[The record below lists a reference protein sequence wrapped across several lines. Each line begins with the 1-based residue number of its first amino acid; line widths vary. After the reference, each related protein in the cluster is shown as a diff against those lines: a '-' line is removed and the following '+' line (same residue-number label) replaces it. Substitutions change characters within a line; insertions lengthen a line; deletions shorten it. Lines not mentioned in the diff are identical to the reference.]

1 MLRLLSLSL
10 ILMTA
15 FTSAFCQ
22 QIKEFK
28 NIESFIGSLRNASVR
43 GSAEG
48 DLIGRG
54 RIDWAGIV
62 ASKEENGEEIVEIY
76 ILEKLGSGNY
86 GHVKKSASRLAF
98 GGTGNFG
105 YEEIT
110 IQDRSVFVVFSYH
123 WHSCG
128 GNSTSQ
134 FKLTKNGWQLIGIES
149 FESNAVDGSGIDV
162 NTSTNLLTSRAV
174 IKKTNN
180 GKSKVFSVKT
190 VPKLFLLKNYSG
202 EGTISMHEKTPIC

>member
-1 MLRLLSLSL
+1 MAVS
-10 ILMTA
+10 TP
-15 FTSAFCQ
+15 AFCQ

-48 DLIGRG
+48 DLMGRG
-54 RIDWAGIV
+54 RMDWAGIV
-62 ASKEENGEEIVEIY
+62 ASKEENDEEIVDIY

-86 GHVKKSASRLAF
+86 GLVEKSASRPAF

-105 YEEIT
+105 YEDIT
-110 IQDRSVFVVFSYH
+110 IQDKSVFVVFSYH
-123 WHSCG
+123 WHSCA

-134 FKLTKNGWQLIGIES
+134 FKLTKNGWQLMGIES
-149 FESNAVDGSGIDV
+149 FETNAVDGSGIDI

-180 GKSKVFSVKT
+180 GKSKVYRIKT
-190 VPKLFLLKNYSG
+190 APKLLLLKNYSG
-202 EGTISMHEKTPIC
+202 EGTISIQEKTPIC